1 MQSDGLSKAHLK
13 RRLVAGFGA
22 NTFSRFSSLLF
33 QVVAVP
39 IFLTHWGTQLYG
51 AWLLLNAVPSYFSMT
66 DVGFG
71 SVAGNEM
78 TMLAAAGKFDEALAV
93 FQSVWVLTTVVS
105 STVGAALLAV
115 IWFLP
120 LNAWLHITDLSQHD
134 VRMIILLL
142 GLAILFSMQE
152 NLFQAA
158 FRCVGKYPLGTT
170 AKSLIVVATFLGM
183 IAGVLA
189 GLGPV
194 PVALIFAGTMASG
207 TASLWF
213 LLRREV
219 PWVRFGVEQARWK
232 TIRRLFSPAISFM
245 GFPLVNALNL
255 QGVLLVIGYVMGPV
269 AVVIYS
275 TARVISRSA
284 AQAMNLINNSVWP
297 ELSAAFGMGDIE
309 LARKLHRRSC
319 QLSILLC
326 LTVIFAI
333 FFLGDWIWKIWTAGR
348 VTTDPILLY
357 ILLLQMMISA
367 FWFTSAVVPMAINRH
382 QRMAVA
388 MLVACLI
395 SLSLAWGLMHIPA
408 LGLRGAAIALTFGD
422 LLTALY
428 VLRES
433 LRLLDDSFSA
443 FTASLLDFAPLRRMA
458 KSLVPR
464 PTPQPK

>member
-1 MQSDGLSKAHLK
+1 MQSGGLSKAHVK
-13 RRLVAGFGA
+13 RRLMAGFGA
-22 NTFSRFSSLLF
+22 NTFSRFSTLLI

-51 AWLLLNAVPSYFSMT
+51 AWLLLNAVPSYFGMS

-78 TMLAAAGKFDEALAV
+78 TMLAAAEKFDEALTV

-105 STVGAALLAV
+105 SAVGAVLLAV

-120 LNAWLHITDLSQHD
+120 LNAWLHIGDLSPRD
-134 VRMIILLL
+134 VRLIILLL
-142 GLAILFSMQE
+142 GLSILFSMQE

-158 FRCVGKYPLGTT
+158 FRCVGKYPLGTM
-170 AKSLIVVATFLGM
+170 AKSIVVLATFVGM
-183 IAGVLA
+183 IAGLFLGMRPLA
-189 GLGPV
+189 VAVIYAGITAAGT
-194 PVALIFAGTMASG
+194 VAL
-207 TASLWF
+207 WV
-213 LLRREV
+213 LLKKQV
-219 PWVRFGVEQARWK
+219 PWVRFGVERAHWA

-245 GFPLVNALNL
+245 GFPVVNALNF
-255 QGVLLVIGYVMGPV
+255 QGILIVIGAVMGPV
-269 AVVIYS
+269 AVVVYS

-297 ELSAAFGMGDIE
+297 ELSAAFGMGDLQ

-319 QLSILLC
+319 QLSLLLC
-326 LTVIFAI
+326 VSIIFAI
-333 FFLGDWIWKIWTAGR
+333 FFLGDWIWKVWTVGK
-348 VTTDPILLY
+348 VPTDPILLY
-357 ILLLQMMISA
+357 ILLVQMLVSA

-388 MLVACLI
+388 MLAACLL
-395 SLSLAWGLMHIPA
+395 SLALAWGLMRVPS
-408 LGLRGAAIALTFGD
+408 LGLRGAAIALTVGD

-433 LRLLDDSFSA
+433 LRLLDDNLGD
-443 FTASLLDFAPLRRMA
+443 FTASLLDFTPLARMA
-458 KSLVPR
+458 RGLFRSPAAQEK
-464 PTPQPK
+464 